1 MKNKRIYL
9 FLKSD
14 KKRVISDDENMTN
27 STYLCIPKHDT
38 NDHIVQLDEPFL
50 R

>member
-14 KKRVISDDENMTN
+14 KNKAIRDDENKTN
-27 STYLCIPKHDT
+27 STYLCIPKHET
-38 NDHIVQLDEPFL
+38 NDHIV
-50 R
+50 